1 MLSKKMAFSLMSLIT
16 IFALTFVVSSAMAEG
31 EFEVKIVG
39 RTAVTYVDAADDI
52 RFTLK
57 VTAGQL
63 IPTLT
68 MGSIKTQ
75 GEEEVQDKQ
84 HYCDY
89 FR

>member
-39 RTAVTYVDAADDI
+39 RTAVTYVDADNADGADDHI
-52 RFTLK
+52 RFTIE

-75 GEEEVQDKQ
+75 GEEEVTGQ
-84 HYCDY
+84 
-89 FR
+89 